1 HVLLVEDDA
10 ETALS
15 LTTLLKLAGA
25 EVRTAAS
32 GAAALEMLA
41 QGPVDA
47 IVSDIGLPDMD
58 GYALLR
64 RIKADPQWARLKAI
78 ALTGRNRQTDVGAAT
93 QAGFDTHLPKPLDFG
108 LLLAALAEPR

>member
-1 HVLLVEDDA
+1 LLVEDDA
-10 ETALS
+10 ERALW
-15 LTTLLKLAGA
+15 LTTLVKLAGA
-25 EVRTAAS
+25 EVGTAAR

-64 RIKADPQWARLKAI
+64 RSPRCAPPRPP
-78 ALTGRNRQTDVGAAT
+78 VS
-93 QAGFDTHLPKPLDFG
+93 AG
-108 LLLAALAEPR
+108 